1 MDISK
6 RKLGIRSDEITDVM
20 NVKCDP
26 ILIGSLLKDNGIY
39 PAYHMNKAYWITIM
53 LDGSIDDDKIKWLID
68 MSFEL
73 TKKNR

>member
-6 RKLGIRSDEITDVM
+6 RKLGIQCDEIADVM

-26 ILIGSLLKDNGIY
+26 ILIGSLLNEKGIY
-39 PAYHMNKAYWITIM
+39 PAYHINKVYWITIL
-53 LDGSIDDDKIKWLID
+53 LDGSIDDEKIKWLID